1 MPRRQEIAER
11 IAEAVLKRLQTK
23 KLVEVKDDAKAR
35 AAVRKVLLEDLETE
49 ERLDAEARQ
58 ILLDHAKEIKDTALD
73 YKRLFAMVKEK
84 LARERGFI
92 L

>member
-49 ERLDAEARQ
+49 DRLDAEARQ